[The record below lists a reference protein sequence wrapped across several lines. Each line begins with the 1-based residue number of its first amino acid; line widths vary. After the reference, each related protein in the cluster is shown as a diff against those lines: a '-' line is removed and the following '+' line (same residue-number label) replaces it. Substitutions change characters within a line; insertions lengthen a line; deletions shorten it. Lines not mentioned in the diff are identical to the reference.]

1 MCSFYSIFK
10 FSAHSVLFAGA
21 LCYLQ
26 AGLNDIF
33 SGSHPVLTGDNLKAI
48 AFFEGKG
55 IDFSKIGISCLGG
68 GNNDTYKIE
77 TTIGS
82 FVLRKTRNDSR
93 RFSNNLKDEYENHRA
108 VDFIGITSSPC
119 FYDETSGVYIS
130 KFINGIPLETKNF
143 EENLMKI
150 AQAIASLHTSTV
162 RFAHN
167 YANLKLF
174 TLLQEELFQ
183 KVGYRLSPSVKS
195 IEGEVIALIDAIQK
209 IETTPV
215 PCHND
220 LNINNFIIES
230 NPSKSVRLIDWEY
243 SGLNSPA
250 WDIAYFLLISDI
262 PPHFWKSFIGEYL
275 KNARCRDVERF
286 LMELEIYKPLV
297 LIYMGHLLTINSK
310 KDNFNE
316 KEALALAEKC
326 FSWSIAFVKSASYL
340 SAKSYFKIK

>member
-1 MCSFYSIFK
+1 
-10 FSAHSVLFAGA
+10 
-21 LCYLQ
+21 
-26 AGLNDIF
+26 
-33 SGSHPVLTGDNLKAI
+33 
-48 AFFEGKG
+48 
-55 IDFSKIGISCLGG
+55 
-68 GNNDTYKIE
+68 
-77 TTIGS
+77 
-82 FVLRKTRNDSR
+82 
-93 RFSNNLKDEYENHRA
+93 
-108 VDFIGITSSPC
+108 
-119 FYDETSGVYIS
+119 
-130 KFINGIPLETKNF
+130 
-143 EENLMKI
+143 MKI

-195 IEGEVIALIDAIQK
+195 IESEVIALIDAIQK

-262 PPHFWKSFIGEYL
+262 PPHFWKSFMGEYL